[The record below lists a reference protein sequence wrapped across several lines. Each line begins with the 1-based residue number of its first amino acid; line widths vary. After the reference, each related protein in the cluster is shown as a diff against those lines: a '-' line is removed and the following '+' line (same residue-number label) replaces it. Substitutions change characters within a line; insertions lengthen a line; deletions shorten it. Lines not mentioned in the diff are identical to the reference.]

1 MTSQLAMEDIQR
13 LQQEG
18 CIIPPADVVR
28 LNALGLKIEKKPD
41 FRLSTLPRVALCNDI
56 LFVEPTIEQDIFLDP
71 VSQIFSRDA
80 GTVLALQAYVLSH
93 PDEDYRKRPM
103 FPVLFA
109 TKAAKWI
116 KKNLGK
122 VTATKLQAVIDYCRH
137 GMNPLDG
144 EYPVYMTDETFERWY
159 GATGPKSSSLKEY
172 LRACTFGI
180 PSEAALKATSP
191 QLTAM
196 IERAF
201 LLSDRNITDAE
212 KLATGEYYAT
222 LDSIKNE
229 AYARRDAEREAERED
244 TRNGVDDGEPKDT
257 N

>member
-1 MTSQLAMEDIQR
+1 MTSQLAMGDIER

-18 CIIPPADVVR
+18 CTIPPADVVR

-56 LFVEPTIEQDIFLDP
+56 LFVEPTIEQDIFLDT

-80 GTVLALQAYVLSH
+80 GTVLALQAYILSH
-93 PDEDYRKRPM
+93 PDEDFSKRPM
-103 FPVLFA
+103 FPVMFA
-109 TKAAKWI
+109 AKCAKWI
-116 KKNLGK
+116 KKNFGK

-144 EYPVYMTDETFERWY
+144 EYPVYMVDETFEKWY

-201 LLSDRNITDAE
+201 LLNDRNISDEE
-212 KLATGEYYAT
+212 KLATGQYYAT
-222 LDSIKNE
+222 LESIKSD
-229 AYARRDAEREAERED
+229 AYARRDAERED
-244 TRNGVDDGEPKDT
+244 KPSGVDNGKSENPD
-257 N
+257 